1 MFCISGIILNHRKA
15 FSPFD
20 IPRSI
25 LPKAY
30 HYDHWNLGAVKGGLQ
45 LNSDSVLFFG
55 SNGIGLYSS
64 KAENYIPFN
73 EGLKNGADNR
83 LIINIIKNK

>member
-1 MFCISGIILNHRKA
+1 MIQQSPNISPKKPSKKMRWWHKWGGLFFTFFLLMFCISGIILNHRKA

-30 HYDHWNLGAVKGGLQ
+30 HNDNWNLGAVKG
-45 LNSDSVLFFG
+45 
-55 SNGIGLYSS
+55 
-64 KAENYIPFN
+64 
-73 EGLKNGADNR
+73 
-83 LIINIIKNK
+83 